1 MVGPPHRLGFAGVN
15 SRRTA
20 GGARRPDG
28 ILGDSQNSVRHNEQ
42 RGGFSPAAF
51 RNTHR
56 ISAEAGLLGATSGW
70 LAAVR

>member
-1 MVGPPHRLGFAGVN
+1 MVGPPHRLDFAGVN

-20 GGARRPDG
+20 GRARGPDG
-28 ILGDSQNSVRHNEQ
+28 IVGDSQNSVRRKEQ
-42 RGGFSPAAF
+42 RGELSPAAS

>member
-1 MVGPPHRLGFAGVN
+1 MGGPPPRRDLAGVN

-28 ILGDSQNSVRHNEQ
+28 IPGDSQNSVRHNEQ
-42 RGGFSPAAF
+42 RGEFNPAAF

-56 ISAEAGLLGATSGW
+56 ISAEAGLLGATSGG